1 MQWGWAL
8 SQRVNNV
15 GKGEGKKKKHSGK
28 QEQYEWNNT
37 GLSHGIFLSKILKFF
52 LNLDLKYALEE
63 YIRINKLK
71 FYNKIAVKGILEP
84 HGSRHKRAKMFSSEG
99 RKLKGMPVKLFC
111 RRKCKLFLVV
121 WKGSIPIGALK
132 LGAFSDKFN
141 VKELLYNCYLIM
153 EHIASCRYDVSSAW
167 VILIGVKWLSVPE
180 IGFLQSE

>member
-1 MQWGWAL
+1 MLEKVKGRRKSIL
-8 SQRVNNV
+8 GNKNNMSEI
-15 GKGEGKKKKHSGK
+15 K
-28 QEQYEWNNT
+28 NT

-63 YIRINKLK
+63 YIGINKLK

-84 HGSRHKRAKMFSSEG
+84 HGSRNKRAKMFSSEG
-99 RKLKGMPVKLFC
+99 RKLKGMPVKLSC

-121 WKGSIPIGALK
+121 WKGSTPIGALK